1 MCRRTAQKV
10 LLSRS
15 DQSCSSSSCPIL
27 IIQSC
32 FEGGERKTAISPCS
46 QHQAQDVS
54 AKHCVTPCKKFY
66 GGLHC
71 LTGVGI
77 PAASQLAA
85 RLQEHTGTE
94 GSIGLD
100 PVFQIWSN
108 LWNLDLTGDQDEYYI
123 MTKVACQH
131 ARLTL
136 SMKGLPSHVIS
147 AVV

>member
-1 MCRRTAQKV
+1 M
-10 LLSRS
+10 
-15 DQSCSSSSCPIL
+15 
-27 IIQSC
+27 
-32 FEGGERKTAISPCS
+32 
-46 QHQAQDVS
+46 
-54 AKHCVTPCKKFY
+54 
-66 GGLHC
+66 
-71 LTGVGI
+71 TGVGI
-77 PAASQLAA
+77 PAAPQLAA

-136 SMKGLPSHVIS
+136 PMKGLPSHVIS